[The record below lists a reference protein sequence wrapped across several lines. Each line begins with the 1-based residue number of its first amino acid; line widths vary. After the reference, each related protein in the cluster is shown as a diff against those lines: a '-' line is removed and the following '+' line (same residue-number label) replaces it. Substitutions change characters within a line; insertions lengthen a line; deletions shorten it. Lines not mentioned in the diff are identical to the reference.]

1 VERQDLG
8 ALFARVTRRL
18 VDAERPLL
26 EAHGLTMWQYVALS
40 HLAREESP
48 TQLALARA
56 MGYDKT
62 RLIALLDTLE
72 HDGLVARQPDPVDRR
87 AKTVRLTRA
96 GARRLAETRAEIRVM
111 EEGVLAGLAAGEQD
125 MLLDV
130 LPRLAK
136 G

>member
-40 HLAREESP
+40 RLAHEESP

-56 MGYDKT
+56 IGYDKT
-62 RLIALLDTLE
+62 RLIALLDALE

-96 GARRLAETRAEIRVM
+96 GERRLADTRADIRVM
-111 EEGVLAGLAAGEQD
+111 EEGVLADLAAGEQD

-130 LPRLAK
+130 LPRLAE